1 MNFEFLDLPQRTA
14 KPRQTGIT
22 SVYDILSLGQLKIL
36 LEDFHPYIDLAKLG
50 MGTSYITPRLKDKL
64 ALYREFGIKVQT
76 GGTLF
81 EKFFSQNKLDELK
94 RFLERTG
101 IEYVEISN
109 GSVDIT
115 LEERVALI
123 QDFKKDFKVITEIGS
138 KDVDHVMAP
147 SIWVREMKT
156 LIEEGCEYVITEGR
170 ASGTAGIYRKS
181 GEIREGL
188 IDEIKREIPI
198 EKVIFEAPKPSM
210 QMFFINLIGSNVNL
224 GNVLV
229 KDVLLL
235 ESQRLGLRSE
245 TFDVQ

>member
-1 MNFEFLDLPQRTA
+1 MNFDYLDLPQRTE
-14 KPRQTGIT
+14 KPRPYGIT
-22 SVYDILSLGQLKIL
+22 SVYDILSLGQLKHF
-36 LEDFHPYIDLAKLG
+36 LEDFHPFIDLAKLG
-50 MGTSYITPRLKDKL
+50 MGTSYITPRLDEKL
-64 ALYREFGIKVQT
+64 AIYRDYGIKVQT

-81 EKFFSQNKLDELK
+81 EKFYSQNKLDDLK
-94 RFLERTG
+94 RFMDKTK
-101 IEYVEISN
+101 IDYVEISN

-123 QDFKKDFKVITEIGS
+123 EDFKKDFRVISEIGS

-147 SIWVREMKT
+147 SIWVRELKA
-156 LIEEGCEYVITEGR
+156 LIEVGCEYVITEGR

-188 IDEIKREIPI
+188 IDEIQRELPT
-198 EKVIFEAPKPSM
+198 EKIIFEAPKPSM
-210 QMFFINLIGSNVNL
+210 QMFFINLLGPNVNL
-224 GNVLV
+224 GNVLL

-245 TFDVQ
+245 TFNVQ